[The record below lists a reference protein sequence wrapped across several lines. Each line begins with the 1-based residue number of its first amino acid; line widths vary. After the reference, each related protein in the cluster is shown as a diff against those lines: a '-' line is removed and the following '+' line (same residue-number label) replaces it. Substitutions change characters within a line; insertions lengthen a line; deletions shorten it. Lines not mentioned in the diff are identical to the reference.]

1 MPRHVTERAELC
13 PSKAK
18 KSVKSV
24 KSVPKKYKESLT
36 PIRKMKNKE
45 EITEYLR
52 TNKEFL
58 RANFGVT
65 RFGIFGSFVAQAQR
79 ISSDI
84 DLLVEFEKGRK
95 NIHTFLGLKRFLE
108 KEFARKVDMGF
119 EHSLKP
125 LVHEN
130 IKGGILYV

>member
-1 MPRHVTERAELC
+1 
-13 PSKAK
+13 
-18 KSVKSV
+18 
-24 KSVPKKYKESLT
+24 
-36 PIRKMKNKE
+36 MKNTE
-45 EITEYLR
+45 EIVKYLR
-52 TNKEFL
+52 ANKEFL
-58 RANFGVT
+58 RGNFGVT
-65 RFGIFGSFVAQAQR
+65 RFGIFGSFATQTQR

-84 DLLVEFEKGRK
+84 DLVVEFEKGRK

-125 LVHEN
+125 LVREN

>member
-1 MPRHVTERAELC
+1 MPRHVTERAELY